1 MVGLELDK
9 QALNGHEGTVR
20 GKEYFVSP
28 KGRGLFVEK
37 SFIVSF
43 VVNDKSDH
51 FRILPDPGDRVLLRS
66 GETGEV
72 FWIGVESIS
81 DLE

>member
-1 MVGLELDK
+1 
-9 QALNGHEGTVR
+9 
-20 GKEYFVSP
+20 
-28 KGRGLFVEK
+28 
-37 SFIVSF
+37 VSF